1 MRLYYYRDR
10 AGNFGDDMNAWLWPR
25 LLPEMRLGNDG
36 AALSGI
42 GTIINLRMPPAERWF
57 VFGSGAGYG
66 PPPPGFG
73 GPGWEI
79 IAVRGPLSAR
89 VLGLPAEAAVT
100 DGAMLLA
107 LLDELQ
113 PVPAADRRG
122 TLFVPHHYA
131 AATGRWREVAE
142 RAGVE
147 YHDPRGDSR
156 AVIERIR
163 TARLVVA
170 DAMHGAIVADT
181 VRVPWV
187 PVTTSKRSHTF
198 KWLDWTSS
206 MRVPY
211 EPTALPP
218 SRVLDRIQNIT
229 MRLYGDNYAL
239 ATPTPEAAVTQYLGQ
254 SALRSRPWWPS
265 YAKRARRLFTGAPKR
280 LLSYPVLSFL
290 ARDDE
295 RLMDRAAVAL
305 RGLAGQEGYLS
316 DERCFDEQRGRMDAG
331 LARLRSLL
339 RASG

>member
-89 VLGLPAEAAVT
+89 VLGLLPGAAVT
-100 DGAMLLA
+100 DGAMLLT
-107 LLDELQ
+107 LLEELQ
-113 PVPAADRRG
+113 PAPAADRRG
-122 TLFVPHHYA
+122 ALFVPHHYA
-131 AATGRWREVAE
+131 ASTGRWREVAE

-147 YHDPRGDSR
+147 YLDPRGDSR